1 MEETRI
7 NKNLLKDAFEKYKD
21 FFNAQ
26 SESAS
31 DDAYEKWSKAVKKL
45 YPQYKKN
52 MREFFLIK
60 DLIRALIHKSFETVV
75 KVFEASGYIVE

>member
-1 MEETRI
+1 MDETRI
-7 NKNLLKDAFEKYKD
+7 NKKLLKDAFEKYKN
-21 FFNAQ
+21 FLNVQ

-31 DDAYEKWSKAVKKL
+31 DDACKKWSKAAKKL

-60 DLIRALIHKSFETVV
+60 DLIRALKHKSFETVV
-75 KVFEASGYIVE
+75 KVFEALGYVVE